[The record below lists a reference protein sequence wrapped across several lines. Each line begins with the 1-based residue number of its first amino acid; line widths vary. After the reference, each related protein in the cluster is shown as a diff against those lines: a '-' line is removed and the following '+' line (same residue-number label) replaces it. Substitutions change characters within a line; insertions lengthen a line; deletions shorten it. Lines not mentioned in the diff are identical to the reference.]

1 MNVRL
6 SPEHEALVHAK
17 IASGDYR
24 DEADVIG
31 EALAAL
37 DQREEDRR
45 AALLAALEEGEAD
58 LREGR
63 FIEIGTKEE
72 LDAFFA
78 RLCEN

>member
-6 SPEHEALVHAK
+6 SPEHEAMVREK

-24 DEADVIG
+24 DEDDVIG

-37 DQREEDRR
+37 SRIEEERR

-63 FIEIGTKEE
+63 FVTINSDEE
-72 LDAFFA
+72 LHALFA
-78 RLCEN
+78 KLCED

>member
-1 MNVRL
+1 MVR
-6 SPEHEALVHAK
+6 EK

-24 DEADVIG
+24 DEDDVIG

-37 DQREEDRR
+37 SRIEEERR

-63 FIEIGTKEE
+63 FVTINSDEE
-72 LDAFFA
+72 LHALFA
-78 RLCEN
+78 KLCED

>member
-6 SPEHEALVHAK
+6 SPEHEALIREKV
-17 IASGDYR
+17 ASGDYL
-24 DEADVIG
+24 DEDEVIG

-37 DQREEDRR
+37 ERIEEERR

-63 FIEIGTKEE
+63 FTRIKGKEE
-72 LDAFFA
+72 LDALFA
-78 RLCEN
+78 KLCER